1 MKRTVVQSSDL
12 LSVGYDE
19 RTLTL
24 EIEFRDGS
32 IYQYTRIPKQ
42 VYVELMSADSKG
54 TYFSQYIRDN
64 CLYGCTRTHP
74 TLKWCRP

>member
-1 MKRTVVQSSDL
+1 MKRTVVQSSNL

-24 EIEFRDGS
+24 EIEFRDGC

-42 VYVELMSADSKG
+42 VYVELMSAEKKA
-54 TYFSQYIRDN
+54 
-64 CLYGCTRTHP
+64 CTFASTFGITVCMAVLGHTR
-74 TLKWCRP
+74 R